1 MPLIS
6 IEKSL
11 EVWKT
16 VWDIV
21 GKLVENADNIAREQ
35 EADIEK
41 RIQIQNLS
49 DRLKRDLTELG
60 EIYEEFEI

>member
-1 MPLIS
+1 MPFIS

-11 EVWKT
+11 EVWKI

-41 RIQIQNLS
+41 RIQIQSLV
-49 DRLKRDLTELG
+49 DRLKKDLTELG
-60 EIYEEFEI
+60 EIYEEFKM

>member
-11 EVWKT
+11 EVWKI

-21 GKLVENADNIAREQ
+21 GKLVENVDNIAREQ

-41 RIQIQNLS
+41 RIQIQTLA
-49 DRLKRDLTELG
+49 DRLKKDLTELG
-60 EIYEEFEI
+60 EIYEEFKM